1 MKRTKSTLNLPKRWF
16 SYSQWSL
23 WQSNPAEYR
32 RNYYEGIKMPQTKEM
47 KFGHELAKGLEDG
60 TIIASSLKLPAYS
73 VVEQRI
79 DVVIDDVP
87 VLAFLDTYEPSTFA
101 FRERKTGKKPW
112 DAVRVHKH
120 EQLPFYMLCIREK
133 FGDYDRTTHLDWL
146 QTRDK
151 PGVADFGGIEMESP
165 DAGGIEYTGRIET
178 FKRTIAAWELNRMK
192 RMIRGAAEAVSRDYT
207 AWQKANGI

>member
-1 MKRTKSTLNLPKRWF
+1 MRRKNSTLNLPKRWF
-16 SYSQWSL
+16 SYSQWNM
-23 WQSNPAEYR
+23 WQHNPAEYR

-60 TIIASSLKLPAYS
+60 TILPSSLKLPNYQ
-73 VVEQRI
+73 VTEQRI

-87 VLAFLDTYEPSTFA
+87 VLAFLDTYDPERFA

-112 DAVRVHKH
+112 DMVRVHKH

-133 FGDYDRTTHLDWL
+133 FGHYDRTTHLDWL
-146 QTRDK
+146 ETRDTK
-151 PGVADFGGIEMESP
+151 GFADFGGVVMESP

-178 FKRTIAAWELNRMK
+178 FKRTILQWELARMK
-192 RMIRGAAEAVSRDYT
+192 RHIRGAAEAISKDYT
-207 AWQKANGI
+207 EWLKAQGL